1 MFVQNVKGTIASFV
15 FASVCYMILVYKYTS
30 IMLFLQSFFIVGMGN
45 EVAKLKADLE
55 ACQRMIRAKDMEM
68 MSNRSLSAVQINELK
83 IDLKAAQQEK
93 THYKEKCKELEIERQ
108 KTEFQMK
115 NANERLEREMEVVQG
130 GENMHD
136 LHT

>member
-1 MFVQNVKGTIASFV
+1 
-15 FASVCYMILVYKYTS
+15 
-30 IMLFLQSFFIVGMGN
+30 MLFLQSFFTVGMGN

-83 IDLKAAQQEK
+83 IDLKAEK
-93 THYKEKCKELEIERQ
+93 TRYKEKCEELEIERQ

-115 NANERLEREMEVVQG
+115 NANERLEREMEVVRG
-130 GENMHD
+130 GKNMHD